1 MGARGPVAQPKPDHA
16 NAGYAS
22 GLPVMPKG
30 LSVKG
35 KEVWKFVCEQ
45 IPPDRSSPADKFAL
59 LGLVKWFERW
69 SELMD
74 LCEANPADF
83 RVQRQATA
91 AWNCVDQQLRQFG
104 MTLVSRAR
112 MPAGKREEKA
122 KADTGI
128 AKILQMRQRKP
139 G

>member
-1 MGARGPVAQPKPDHA
+1 MGARGPLAQPKPEHG
-16 NAGYAS
+16 NAGYSS

-30 LSVKG
+30 LSVKA

-45 IPPDRSSPADKFAL
+45 IPPDRSSPADKLAL

-69 SELMD
+69 SALME
-74 LCEANPADF
+74 LCEQDPTDF

-112 MPAGKREEKA
+112 LPAGKRDGKDKPENP
-122 KADTGI
+122 I